1 MANLFSPP
9 RKVDCDLPIGE
20 NANLIMSERVYAA
33 GRVGWT
39 KDDMS
44 KVLQA
49 AKSSDYTNL
58 CDVLM
63 EHSNDPS

>member
-20 NANLIMSERVYAA
+20 NANLIMSEWVYAA
-33 GRVGWT
+33 GRTGWT

-58 CDVLM
+58 CDALM
-63 EHSNDPS
+63 EHSNGDN

>member
-1 MANLFSPP
+1 MANLFNPP
-9 RKVDCDLPIGE
+9 RKVDCDLPIGV
-20 NANLIMSERVYAA
+20 NANLIMSAWVYAA
-33 GRVGWT
+33 GRAGWT

-49 AKSSDYTNL
+49 AKSSDCTNL

-63 EHSNDPS
+63 EHSNGDN